1 MQERL
6 KKLFVKLLRDT
17 ADKVEIGN
25 CELTSDEAMDIM
37 GVISHEAMS
46 KDAACSYLNIGKSK
60 FDNLVREG
68 KLPRGRSR
76 RGFKELVF
84 YKDELEERIKK

>member
-6 KKLFVKLLRDT
+6 KKLFIQLLRDT
-17 ADKVEIGN
+17 ADKVEVGN
-25 CELTSDEAMDIM
+25 CELTSD
-37 GVISHEAMS
+37 
-46 KDAACSYLNIGKSK
+46 AACGYLNIGKSK

>member
-6 KKLFVKLLRDT
+6 KKLFVKMLRDT
-17 ADKVEIGN
+17 ADKVEVGN

-37 GVISHEAMS
+37 GVMSHEAMS
-46 KDAACSYLNIGKSK
+46 KDAACGYLNIGKSK

>member
-17 ADKVEIGN
+17 SNKVETGN
-25 CELTSDEAMDIM
+25 CELTPDEAMDIM
-37 GVISHEAMS
+37 SVISHEAMS
-46 KDAACSYLNIGKSK
+46 KDTACGYLNIRKSK
-60 FDNLVREG
+60 FDNLVRKG

>member
-6 KKLFVKLLRDT
+6 KNLFVKLLRDT
-17 ADKVEIGN
+17 SNKVETGN
-25 CELTSDEAMDIM
+25 CELTPEEAMDIM
-37 GVISHEAMS
+37 SAISHEAMS
-46 KDAACSYLNIGKSK
+46 KDAACGYLNIGKSK

>member
-17 ADKVEIGN
+17 SNKVETGN
-25 CELTSDEAMDIM
+25 CELTPEEAMDIM
-37 GVISHEAMS
+37 SAISHEAMS
-46 KDAACSYLNIGKSK
+46 KDAACGYLNIGKSK